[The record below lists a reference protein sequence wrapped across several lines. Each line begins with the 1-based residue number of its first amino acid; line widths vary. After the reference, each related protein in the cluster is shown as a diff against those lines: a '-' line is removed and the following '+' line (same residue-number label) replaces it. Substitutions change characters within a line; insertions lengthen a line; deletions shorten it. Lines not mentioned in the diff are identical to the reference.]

1 MSQLAALTAC
11 QMPFRFGF
19 PSGIREVR
27 AAVAACAGGRVCP
40 DTATMVSA
48 AVAPAAAAPVAARMP
63 MRRRRMWRLLPL
75 FAGGRGLWPPLFRA
89 RAAQDAGQGVIPL
102 MACVL
107 EQLVVAARQ
116 RQRDRERP
124 RKGGRV
130 RDRVLVVDQIGSDA
144 LEPLDRDGV
153 VRAAVS
159 QSRLVVEVP

>member
-27 AAVAACAGGRVCP
+27 AAVAACAGGRVWP
-40 DTATMVSA
+40 DTVTMVSA
-48 AVAPAAAAPVAARMP
+48 AVAPTAAAPVAARMP

-75 FAGGRGLWPPLFRA
+75 FGRRRVLGAPLFRA
-89 RAAQDAGQGVIPL
+89 RPAQDAGQRVIALVAGVF
-102 MACVL
+102 

-124 RKGGRV
+124 RK
-130 RDRVLVVDQIGSDA
+130 
-144 LEPLDRDGV
+144 
-153 VRAAVS
+153 
-159 QSRLVVEVP
+159 